1 MPDPIQKITKE
12 KKGWDTT
19 QVAECLPKKCKAL
32 NSIPSTEKK
41 KKREGQNNE
50 KIFYNVVFISH
61 NVLT

>member
-41 KKREGQNNE
+41 KKEGGT
-50 KIFYNVVFISH
+50 K
-61 NVLT
+61 